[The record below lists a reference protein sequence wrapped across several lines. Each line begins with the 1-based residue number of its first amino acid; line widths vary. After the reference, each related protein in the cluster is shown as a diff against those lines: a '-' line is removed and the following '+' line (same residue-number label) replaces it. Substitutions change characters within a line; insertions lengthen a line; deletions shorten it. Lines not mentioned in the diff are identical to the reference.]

1 MIKKIVL
8 GLVLSLFWLS
18 PAFAKKPVLIFPGT
32 NDVSANMVSGC
43 LKTTLERAGYQ
54 VHTLADLGGDF
65 PENG

>member
-1 MIKKIVL
+1 M
-8 GLVLSLFWLS
+8 LFTLLWANI
-18 PAFAKKPVLIFPGT
+18 AFAKKPVLIFPGT